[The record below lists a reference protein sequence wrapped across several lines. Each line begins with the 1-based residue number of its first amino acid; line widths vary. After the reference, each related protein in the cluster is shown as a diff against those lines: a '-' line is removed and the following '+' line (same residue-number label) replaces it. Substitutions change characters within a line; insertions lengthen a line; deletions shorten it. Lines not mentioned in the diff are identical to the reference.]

1 MTNVKNLI
9 LFAKDIFILNNM
21 SYLMKNF
28 IKQDIG
34 LPVYFENKRIEGL
47 YLFVDYKRRIIK
59 YTKHDEW
66 TIREAVQ
73 AIPGEPYIID
83 DRIIFPR
90 V

>member
-1 MTNVKNLI
+1 
-9 LFAKDIFILNNM
+9 
-21 SYLMKNF
+21 MKNF

-66 TIREAVQ
+66 TIRDAVQ
-73 AIPGEPYIID
+73 ADIGEPYISD
-83 DRIIFPR
+83 ERIIFPR
-90 V
+90 G